1 VSAQLWY
8 SDDPMRV
15 FILGI
20 GATGSLLAKLLVRQ
34 GHQVACGD
42 RDPGRARAFLGD
54 RSSLSIQ
61 RVNARNLHGIV
72 KAARGCHLLVNAC
85 PAVLNKVLLRA
96 ALRLHAHYVDTASH
110 LRQSPFRPEQ
120 LHFDQQFRKKHRTA
134 LIHAGAAPGLTN
146 VLAMRA
152 AAGLETVEKV
162 QVRLFEGTA
171 SDNPVSQWSPDSS
184 FDEAVSRPRLYRDG
198 HFRFGTR
205 FGEREVFRFPPPIGR
220 VGVVLAAQDEVV
232 TLPHIL
238 RLHEMDAKIGGPDM
252 EQLRRW
258 HRQGKL
264 SRSRGLVATRFP
276 ATPTPRVIT
285 RLVRRGILRNARFA
299 AAVLVYGRTHG
310 RPVLIRW
317 DATFPSLVELR
328 RRGLSCSPI
337 AWATAHLTAIF
348 LKHFPRHLPGV
359 HLPEALPA
367 TLHRRILN
375 DVRSRGIRLTKRVTR
390 LKRSDEADGA

>member
-1 VSAQLWY
+1 
-8 SDDPMRV
+8 MRV
-15 FILGI
+15 FILGV

-42 RDPGRARAFLGD
+42 RDPVRARAFLGE
-54 RSSLSIQ
+54 RLSLSIQ

-72 KAARGCHLLVNAC
+72 KAARGCHLLINAC
-85 PAVLNKVLLRA
+85 PAVFNKVVLRA
-96 ALRLHAHYVDTASH
+96 ALRLRSHYLDTASH
-110 LRQSPFRPEQ
+110 LRQRPFRPEQ
-120 LHFDQQFRKKHRTA
+120 LGFDGQFRRKHRTA

-146 VLAMRA
+146 ILAVHA
-152 AAGLETVEKV
+152 AASLETLDRI
-162 QVRLFEGTA
+162 QIRLFEGTA
-171 SDNPVSQWSPDSS
+171 SDDPVSQWSADVS
-184 FDEAVSRPRLYRDG
+184 FDEAVSRPRLYRNG

-252 EQLRRW
+252 ERLRRW

-264 SRSRGLVATRFP
+264 SRSRGLVAARFP
-276 ATPTPRVIT
+276 ATPTPRVLT

-299 AAVLVYGRTHG
+299 EAVLVYGQMHG
-310 RPVLIRW
+310 QPVLIRW

-328 RRGLSCSPI
+328 RRGWSCSPI
-337 AWATAHLTAIF
+337 AWATAQLTAVF
-348 LKHFPRHLPGV
+348 VKHFPRNLPGV
-359 HLPEALPA
+359 HVPEALPA
-367 TLHRRILN
+367 PIHRQILGA
-375 DVRSRGIRLTKRVTR
+375 VRSRGVRLTKRVIR
-390 LKRSDEADGA
+390 LKTLEETAEP